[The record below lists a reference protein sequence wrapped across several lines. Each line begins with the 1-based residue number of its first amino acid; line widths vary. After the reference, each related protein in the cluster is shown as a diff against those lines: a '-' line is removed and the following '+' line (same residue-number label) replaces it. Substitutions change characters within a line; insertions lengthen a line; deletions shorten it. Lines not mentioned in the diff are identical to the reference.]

1 MKEPRLPGF
10 IADHSLYRTGGAYSG
25 RRPRDFSGGQVMA
38 AIINTGVKC
47 ARICST
53 CATTGLERVC
63 AACRRCEGDG
73 FPI

>member
-10 IADHSLYRTGGAYSG
+10 IADHSLYRTSRAYRV
-25 RRPRDFSGGQVMA
+25 RRPGDFSAGQVTA

-47 ARICST
+47 ARICSI
-53 CATTGLERVC
+53 CATTGLESVC
-63 AACRRCEGDG
+63 AACRRCEGGG

>member
-10 IADHSLYRTGGAYSG
+10 IADHSLYRTRSAYSM
-25 RRPRDFSGGQVMA
+25 RRPGDFTEGQVMP

-47 ARICST
+47 ARICSI
-53 CATTGLERVC
+53 CATTGLESVC